1 MKRFLFVA
9 MCALAVAGVVVLGW
23 GWWRTREARKFLAQ
37 RTVHTFGGT
46 NYVFRLCDVTVGRVH
61 TGFVVIVAA
70 RLENP
75 NRFPVE
81 LRRDW
86 FVLVDSD
93 RDYYQPSTNG
103 TQTARMTMPAGGMLE
118 RELFSY
124 QVPGDGLDGVLAILA
139 GHQHWVMV
147 KSPRRYVPVLRD
159 GEFVTRYR
167 ADW

>member
-1 MKRFLFVA
+1 MLLSL
-9 MCALAVAGVVVLGW
+9 CALVVAGVWVFGW
-23 GWWRTREARKFLAQ
+23 GWKRAREAHRFSVPRL
-37 RTVHTFGGT
+37 VHTYGGT
-46 NYVFRLCDVTVGRVH
+46 NYVFRLSDVTVGR
-61 TGFVVIVAA
+61 TPSGFVVIVAA
-70 RLENP
+70 QLENP

-81 LRRDW
+81 LHRDW

-103 TQTARMTMPAGGMLE
+103 TQTARLTLPAGGVLE

-147 KSPRRYVPVLRD
+147 KSPRRYVSKLRE
-159 GEFVTRYR
+159 GEFVTRHR
-167 ADW
+167 VDW